1 MDTVT
6 LDGHDLDAVTFPTQN
21 TKILVIRAPKGLLGC
36 GYVSVDTA
44 AKVGDALAIVS
55 GVASYDDMLAAT
67 VRAVSPGEFT
77 LPSVTASGMYD
88 PGIRA
93 VGPAPRTVRVVAA
106 P

>member
-21 TKILVIRAPKGLLGC
+21 TKILAIRAPKGLLGC

-55 GVASYDDMLAAT
+55 GVASYDDMLDAA
-67 VRAVSPGEFT
+67 VKAVSPAAEALGVR
-77 LPSVTASGMYD
+77 PGMTGLD
-88 PGIRA
+88 ALRKLL
-93 VGPAPRTVRVVAA
+93 
-106 P
+106 